1 MKKLLVLILAL
12 SICTTAL
19 ASCNQSNDMGD
30 EEGIG
35 DGTKVTQSIWSGEKQ
50 TDKATEK
57 KTEKPTEK
65 KTEPLLVASKNL
77 SLEPISEGYYQ
88 LTGMGRCK
96 DHNIVIPSEYKGGRV
111 VQIRDKAFYNCFDL
125 TGAVVPNS
133 VTHIGEFAFSV
144 SNLCTIT
151 ISDSVQTIG
160 KYAFSG
166 CTRLTAITLPKN
178 ITVIDDETF
187 CQCELIEEIVIP
199 DAVTRI
205 GVFAF
210 LECFSLKSIV
220 VPKRVTTID
229 DGAFSSC
236 TSLESV
242 TLPKSLKT
250 IGEGVFSGCK
260 NLLVITFEGTKAEW
274 EAIDKHYDWD
284 GASSIS
290 AVSCIDGVIS
300 E

>member
-30 EEGIG
+30 KEGI
-35 DGTKVTQSIWSGEKQ
+35 DNGTNATQSIGSGEKQ
-50 TDKATEK
+50 TDRATEK

-65 KTEPLLVASKNL
+65 ETEQPLVASKNL

-166 CTRLTAITLPKN
+166 CTRLEAITIPKD
-178 ITVIDDETF
+178 ITVINDGTF
-187 CQCELIEEIVIP
+187 CQCELIEEVIIP
-199 DAVTRI
+199 EGVTRI
-205 GVFAF
+205 GVEAF
-210 LECFSLKSIV
+210 SECISLKSIV
-220 VPKRVTTID
+220 IPENVVSIED
-229 DGAFSSC
+229 YAFYKCSDL
-236 TSLESV
+236 TSV
-242 TLPKSLKT
+242 ILPRGLKT
-250 IGEGVFSGCK
+250 IGVSAFGRCK
-260 NLLVITFEGTKAEW
+260 DLLVIEYQGTKAEW
-274 EAIDKHYDWD
+274 EAIEKHYDWD
-284 GASSIS
+284 KESSIS